1 MAVKLRLRR
10 MGKKKQPIYKMVAAD
25 SRSPRD
31 GKFLEA
37 VGFYNPLTNPHT
49 LDLKEDRI
57 MYWLNVGAQPTNT
70 VKSLLRQKGITL
82 KKELISK
89 GLDEEKVKSE
99 LENWQKMKEAGSIK
113 KADRKLSKKAKAK
126 QEAQASGDAA
136 ETQPPAEETKK
147 EAQASADTVETPVQ
161 AEETKPKDQATTE
174 TSDTADTV
182 ETPAQAEE
190 TKPEVQATAET
201 SDTADK
207 AETPAKAEET
217 KAEDKT
223 EKS

>member
-1 MAVKLRLRR
+1 LAVKLRLRR

-82 KKELISK
+82 KKELLSK

-99 LENWQKMKEAGSIK
+99 LENWQKMKEAGSMK
-113 KADRKLSKKAKAK
+113 KADKKLSKKAKAK
-126 QEAQASGDAA
+126 QEAQAS
-136 ETQPPAEETKK
+136 
-147 EAQASADTVETPVQ
+147 ADTTEAPVQ
-161 AEETKPKDQATTE
+161 AEEIKPEAKDTAK
-174 TSDTADTV
+174 TSDTAEST
-182 ETPAQAEE
+182 ETPAQTEE
-190 TKPEVQATAET
+190 TKPEVQT
-201 SDTADK
+201 SADAKENK
-207 AETPAKAEET
+207 ASVEET
-217 KAEDKT
+217 KPEDKT
-223 EKS
+223 E